1 MGKYFDMLMEDV
13 RMREGLHSCMNCG
26 VCTGVCP
33 AAEFYNYDPR
43 QIVNIV
49 QTQDDDAIEE
59 LMRSDVIWYCG
70 ECMSCRPRCP
80 RGNTP
85 AYVIQA
91 LRTLSQKLGFFV
103 ESEKGRQQLALKRI
117 IGEFRGETPLV
128 GKSPTFRAALEAAG
142 VDLVFTPTPEIM
154 YPQGLASQTFVE
166 VPGIS
171 SLLEGAL
178 RPGHF
183 RGVSTVVTK
192 LFNLVQPNVACF
204 GEKDYQQLAL
214 IRKMVADMAMPIEI
228 VGVPTVR
235 AEDGLALSSRNGYL
249 TAAERAIAPELARTM
264 NWIAGQIE
272 AGNSHLPSLVA
283 QASQRLDNAGFR
295 TDAIDIVDADTLE
308 SASAESQRLVILMAA
323 YLGKARLIDNRVV
336 ALRG

>member
-1 MGKYFDMLMEDV
+1 MSAGACAPVSPSPLTAPSFIDSSEGELTMLVVNNPAALREQIGQWH
-13 RMREGLHSCMNCG
+13 REGRAIAFVPTMGNLHQGHLTLVEEARHHGDKVVVSIFVN
-26 VCTGVCP
+26 P
-33 AAEFYNYDPR
+33 LQFDKAEDLANYP
-43 QIVNIV
+43 
-49 QTQDDDAIEE
+49 
-59 LMRSDVIWYCG
+59 
-70 ECMSCRPRCP
+70 
-80 RGNTP
+80 
-85 AYVIQA
+85 
-91 LRTLSQKLGFFV
+91 RTLEQDC
-103 ESEKGRQQLALKRI
+103 
-117 IGEFRGETPLV
+117 
-128 GKSPTFRAALEAAG
+128 AALEAAG

-264 NWIAGQIE
+264 NWIAEQIE
-272 AGNSHLPSLVA
+272 VGNSHLPSLVA

>member
-1 MGKYFDMLMEDV
+1 MSSGVCAPVSPSPLTTPSFIDSSEGELTMLVVNNPAALREQIGQWH
-13 RMREGLHSCMNCG
+13 REGRAIAFVPTMGNLHQGHLTLVEEARRHGDKVVVSIFVN
-26 VCTGVCP
+26 P
-33 AAEFYNYDPR
+33 LQFDKAEDLANYP
-43 QIVNIV
+43 
-49 QTQDDDAIEE
+49 
-59 LMRSDVIWYCG
+59 
-70 ECMSCRPRCP
+70 
-80 RGNTP
+80 
-85 AYVIQA
+85 
-91 LRTLSQKLGFFV
+91 RTLEQDC
-103 ESEKGRQQLALKRI
+103 
-117 IGEFRGETPLV
+117 
-128 GKSPTFRAALEAAG
+128 AALEAAG

-264 NWIAGQIE
+264 NWIAEQIE
-272 AGNSHLPSLVA
+272 TGNSHLPSLVA

>member
-1 MGKYFDMLMEDV
+1 MSAGACAPVSPSPLTTPSFIDSSEGELTMLVVNNPAALREQIGQWH
-13 RMREGLHSCMNCG
+13 REGRAIAFVPTMGNLHQGHLTLVEEARRHGDKVVVSIFVN
-26 VCTGVCP
+26 P
-33 AAEFYNYDPR
+33 LQFDKAEDLANYP
-43 QIVNIV
+43 
-49 QTQDDDAIEE
+49 
-59 LMRSDVIWYCG
+59 
-70 ECMSCRPRCP
+70 
-80 RGNTP
+80 
-85 AYVIQA
+85 
-91 LRTLSQKLGFFV
+91 RTLEQDC
-103 ESEKGRQQLALKRI
+103 
-117 IGEFRGETPLV
+117 
-128 GKSPTFRAALEAAG
+128 AALEAAG

-264 NWIAGQIE
+264 NWIAEQIE

-323 YLGKARLIDNRVV
+323 YLGKARLIDNRVF

>member
-1 MGKYFDMLMEDV
+1 MSAGACAPVSPSPLTTPSFIDSSEGELTMLVVNNPAALREQIGQWH
-13 RMREGLHSCMNCG
+13 REGCAIAFVPTMGNLHQGHLTLVEEARRHGDKVVVSIFVN
-26 VCTGVCP
+26 P
-33 AAEFYNYDPR
+33 LQFDKAEDLANYP
-43 QIVNIV
+43 
-49 QTQDDDAIEE
+49 
-59 LMRSDVIWYCG
+59 
-70 ECMSCRPRCP
+70 
-80 RGNTP
+80 
-85 AYVIQA
+85 
-91 LRTLSQKLGFFV
+91 RTLEQDC
-103 ESEKGRQQLALKRI
+103 
-117 IGEFRGETPLV
+117 
-128 GKSPTFRAALEAAG
+128 AALEAAG

-264 NWIAGQIE
+264 NWIAEQIE

>member
-1 MGKYFDMLMEDV
+1 MSAGACAPVSPSPLTTPSFIDSSEGELTMLVVNNPAALREQIGQWH
-13 RMREGLHSCMNCG
+13 REGRAIAFVPTMGNLHQGHLTLVEEARRHGDKVVVSIFVN
-26 VCTGVCP
+26 P
-33 AAEFYNYDPR
+33 LQFDKAEDLANYPR
-43 QIVNIV
+43 
-49 QTQDDDAIEE
+49 TQEQD
-59 LMRSDVIWYCG
+59 C
-70 ECMSCRPRCP
+70 
-80 RGNTP
+80 
-85 AYVIQA
+85 
-91 LRTLSQKLGFFV
+91 
-103 ESEKGRQQLALKRI
+103 
-117 IGEFRGETPLV
+117 
-128 GKSPTFRAALEAAG
+128 AALEAAG

>member
-1 MGKYFDMLMEDV
+1 MSAGACAPVSPSPLTAPSFIDSSEGELTMLVVNNPAALREQIGQWH
-13 RMREGLHSCMNCG
+13 REGRAIAFVPTMGNLHQGHLTLVEEARHHGDKVVVSIFVN
-26 VCTGVCP
+26 P
-33 AAEFYNYDPR
+33 LQFDKAEDLANYP
-43 QIVNIV
+43 
-49 QTQDDDAIEE
+49 
-59 LMRSDVIWYCG
+59 
-70 ECMSCRPRCP
+70 
-80 RGNTP
+80 
-85 AYVIQA
+85 
-91 LRTLSQKLGFFV
+91 RTLEQDC
-103 ESEKGRQQLALKRI
+103 
-117 IGEFRGETPLV
+117 
-128 GKSPTFRAALEAAG
+128 AALEAAG

-264 NWIAGQIE
+264 NWIAEQIE

>member
-1 MGKYFDMLMEDV
+1 MSAGACAPVSPSPLTAPSFIDSSEGELTMLVVNNPAALREQIGQWH
-13 RMREGLHSCMNCG
+13 REGRAIAFVPTMGNLHQGHLTLVEEARRHGDKVVVSIFVN
-26 VCTGVCP
+26 P
-33 AAEFYNYDPR
+33 LQFDKAEDLANYP
-43 QIVNIV
+43 
-49 QTQDDDAIEE
+49 
-59 LMRSDVIWYCG
+59 
-70 ECMSCRPRCP
+70 
-80 RGNTP
+80 
-85 AYVIQA
+85 
-91 LRTLSQKLGFFV
+91 RTLEQDC
-103 ESEKGRQQLALKRI
+103 
-117 IGEFRGETPLV
+117 
-128 GKSPTFRAALEAAG
+128 AALEAAG

-264 NWIAGQIE
+264 NWIAEQIE
-272 AGNSHLPSLVA
+272 TGNSHLPSLVA

>member
-1 MGKYFDMLMEDV
+1 MRAGACAPVLPSPLTTPSFIDSSEGELTMLVVNNPAALREQIGQWH
-13 RMREGLHSCMNCG
+13 REGRAIAFVPTMGNLHQGHLTLVEEARRHGDKVVVSIFVN
-26 VCTGVCP
+26 P
-33 AAEFYNYDPR
+33 LQFDKAEDLANYP
-43 QIVNIV
+43 
-49 QTQDDDAIEE
+49 
-59 LMRSDVIWYCG
+59 
-70 ECMSCRPRCP
+70 
-80 RGNTP
+80 
-85 AYVIQA
+85 
-91 LRTLSQKLGFFV
+91 RTLEQDC
-103 ESEKGRQQLALKRI
+103 
-117 IGEFRGETPLV
+117 
-128 GKSPTFRAALEAAG
+128 AALEAAG

-264 NWIAGQIE
+264 NWIAEQIE

-308 SASAESQRLVILMAA
+308 SASAESQRRVILMAA

>member
-1 MGKYFDMLMEDV
+1 MSAGACAPVSPSPLTTPSFIDSSEGELTMLVVNNPAALHEQIGQWH
-13 RMREGLHSCMNCG
+13 REGRAIAFVPTMGNLHQGHLTLVEEARRHGDKVVVSIFVN
-26 VCTGVCP
+26 P
-33 AAEFYNYDPR
+33 LQFDKAEDLANYP
-43 QIVNIV
+43 
-49 QTQDDDAIEE
+49 
-59 LMRSDVIWYCG
+59 
-70 ECMSCRPRCP
+70 
-80 RGNTP
+80 
-85 AYVIQA
+85 
-91 LRTLSQKLGFFV
+91 RTLEQDC
-103 ESEKGRQQLALKRI
+103 
-117 IGEFRGETPLV
+117 
-128 GKSPTFRAALEAAG
+128 AALEAAG

-264 NWIAGQIE
+264 NWIAEQIE

-308 SASAESQRLVILMAA
+308 SASAESQHLVILMAA

>member
-1 MGKYFDMLMEDV
+1 MRAGACAPVSPSPLTAPSFIDSSEGELTMLVVNNPAALREQIGQWH
-13 RMREGLHSCMNCG
+13 REGRAIAFVPTMGNLHQGHLTLVEEARRHGDKVVVSIFVN
-26 VCTGVCP
+26 P
-33 AAEFYNYDPR
+33 LQFDKAEDLANYP
-43 QIVNIV
+43 
-49 QTQDDDAIEE
+49 
-59 LMRSDVIWYCG
+59 
-70 ECMSCRPRCP
+70 
-80 RGNTP
+80 
-85 AYVIQA
+85 
-91 LRTLSQKLGFFV
+91 RTLEQDC
-103 ESEKGRQQLALKRI
+103 
-117 IGEFRGETPLV
+117 
-128 GKSPTFRAALEAAG
+128 AALEAAG

-264 NWIAGQIE
+264 NWIAEQIE

>member
-1 MGKYFDMLMEDV
+1 MSAGACAPVSPSPLTTPSFIDSSEGELTMLVVNNPAALREQIGQWH
-13 RMREGLHSCMNCG
+13 REGRAIAFVPTMGNLHQGHLTLVEEARRHGDKVVVSIFVN
-26 VCTGVCP
+26 P
-33 AAEFYNYDPR
+33 LQFDKAEDLANYP
-43 QIVNIV
+43 
-49 QTQDDDAIEE
+49 
-59 LMRSDVIWYCG
+59 
-70 ECMSCRPRCP
+70 
-80 RGNTP
+80 
-85 AYVIQA
+85 
-91 LRTLSQKLGFFV
+91 RTLEQDC
-103 ESEKGRQQLALKRI
+103 
-117 IGEFRGETPLV
+117 
-128 GKSPTFRAALEAAG
+128 AALEAAG

-308 SASAESQRLVILMAA
+308 SASAESQHLVILMAA

>member
-1 MGKYFDMLMEDV
+1 MSAGACAPVSPSPLTTPSFIDSSEGELTMLVVNNPAALREQIGQWH
-13 RMREGLHSCMNCG
+13 REGRAIAFVPTMGNLHQGHLTLVEEARRHGDKVVVSIFVN
-26 VCTGVCP
+26 P
-33 AAEFYNYDPR
+33 LQFDKAEDLANYP
-43 QIVNIV
+43 
-49 QTQDDDAIEE
+49 
-59 LMRSDVIWYCG
+59 
-70 ECMSCRPRCP
+70 
-80 RGNTP
+80 
-85 AYVIQA
+85 
-91 LRTLSQKLGFFV
+91 RTLEQDC
-103 ESEKGRQQLALKRI
+103 
-117 IGEFRGETPLV
+117 
-128 GKSPTFRAALEAAG
+128 AALEAAG

-264 NWIAGQIE
+264 NWIAEQIE

>member
-1 MGKYFDMLMEDV
+1 MSAGACAPVSPSPLTTPSFIDSSEGELTMLVVNNPAALREQIGQWH
-13 RMREGLHSCMNCG
+13 REGRAIAFVPTMGNLHQGHLTLVEEARRHGDKVVVSIFVN
-26 VCTGVCP
+26 P
-33 AAEFYNYDPR
+33 LQFDKAEDLANYP
-43 QIVNIV
+43 
-49 QTQDDDAIEE
+49 
-59 LMRSDVIWYCG
+59 
-70 ECMSCRPRCP
+70 
-80 RGNTP
+80 
-85 AYVIQA
+85 
-91 LRTLSQKLGFFV
+91 RTLEQDC
-103 ESEKGRQQLALKRI
+103 
-117 IGEFRGETPLV
+117 
-128 GKSPTFRAALEAAG
+128 AALEAAG
-142 VDLVFTPTPEIM
+142 VNLVFTPTPEIM

>member
-1 MGKYFDMLMEDV
+1 MLVVNNSTALREQIGQWH
-13 RMREGLHSCMNCG
+13 REGRAIAFVPTMGNLHQGHLTLVEEARRHGDKVVVSIFVN
-26 VCTGVCP
+26 P
-33 AAEFYNYDPR
+33 LQFDKAEDLANYP
-43 QIVNIV
+43 
-49 QTQDDDAIEE
+49 
-59 LMRSDVIWYCG
+59 
-70 ECMSCRPRCP
+70 
-80 RGNTP
+80 
-85 AYVIQA
+85 
-91 LRTLSQKLGFFV
+91 RTLEQDC
-103 ESEKGRQQLALKRI
+103 
-117 IGEFRGETPLV
+117 
-128 GKSPTFRAALEAAG
+128 AALEAAG

-264 NWIAGQIE
+264 NWIAEQIE

-308 SASAESQRLVILMAA
+308 SASAESQRLGSQLAPGQ
-323 YLGKARLIDNRVV
+323 LGP
-336 ALRG
+336 